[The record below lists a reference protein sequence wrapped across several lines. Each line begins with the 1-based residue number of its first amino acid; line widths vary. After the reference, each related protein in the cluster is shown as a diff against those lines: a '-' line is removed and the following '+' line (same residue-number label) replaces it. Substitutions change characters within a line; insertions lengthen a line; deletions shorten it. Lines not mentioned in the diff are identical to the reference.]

1 MFVTHQLAPWWR
13 DGHGYTERVEYPGA
27 LPRVN
32 EYLAKEI
39 PSATRFFLEKEGNRH
54 WNADALRDCFKPLKP
69 LLKEGLPLYCGEF
82 GIYEK
87 APRETRLEWTKDVVG
102 IFKEL
107 GIGWSYWNYKWLD
120 FGIWPKGPGGR
131 SAPLDTQMLEILRKG
146 I

>member
-1 MFVTHQLAPWWR
+1 
-13 DGHGYTERVEYPGA
+13 VEYPGT
-27 LPRVN
+27 LPKVD
-32 EYLAKEI
+32 EYLAREI

-54 WNADALRDCFKPLKP
+54 WNRELLKDCFKPLLP

-82 GIYEK
+82 GVYEK
-87 APRETRLEWTKDVVG
+87 APRSARLEWTKDVVG

-120 FGIWPKGPGGR
+120 FGIWPKGAGDQ
-131 SAPLDTQMLEILRKG
+131 SAPLDTQMLEILQKG